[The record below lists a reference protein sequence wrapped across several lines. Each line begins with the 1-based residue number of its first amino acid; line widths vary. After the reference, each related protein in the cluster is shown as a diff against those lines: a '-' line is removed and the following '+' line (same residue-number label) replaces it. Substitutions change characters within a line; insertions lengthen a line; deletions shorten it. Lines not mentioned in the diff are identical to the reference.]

1 MVQMPLRYKMP
12 TVYNR
17 KNGIVIERN
26 NILKWRINEHIHQ
39 HLYTKSKASHF
50 EDERAQ
56 KYALRKI
63 SNLQDLTKKFFSLQ
77 NTERPRHYS
86 TVGAGWAFF
95 FLWKKHLLKKKN
107 YNKTGKRRKEAK
119 RDNQTKVDGRIFL
132 VQRFVAE
139 EINNFGKINKFDSSA
154 RKEIWSLVRDN

>member
-1 MVQMPLRYKMP
+1 MNSLDNLITKSALIVVQHTQSNSNVEFWHTTPLLTAKSCLLLQKLRCFQNNGTNAT
-12 TVYNR
+12 TVQDANTVQEEKWHSHR
-17 KNGIVIERN
+17 KEQCV
-26 NILKWRINEHIHQ
+26 LKWSINEHIHI

-77 NTERPRHYS
+77 NTECLRHCS

-95 FLWKKHLLKKKN
+95 PL
-107 YNKTGKRRKEAK
+107 KEAPSEK
-119 RDNQTKVDGRIFL
+119 KL
-132 VQRFVAE
+132 
-139 EINNFGKINKFDSSA
+139 
-154 RKEIWSLVRDN
+154 

>member
-26 NILKWRINEHIHQ
+26 NVLKWRINEHIHI

-77 NTERPRHYS
+77 NTERPRHCS

-95 FLWKKHLLKKKN
+95 PLKEAPSEKKN

-119 RDNQTKVDGRIFL
+119 RDNQTKVDRRIFL
-132 VQRFVAE
+132 GPTIRSR
-139 EINNFGKINKFDSSA
+139 GNKQLW
-154 RKEIWSLVRDN
+154 KNKQVW